1 MAATNKDQEIFIA
14 HCKEWLGGYDYH
26 KAKAKELY
34 HQAYDAEPLDYKKQN
49 AGMRAGNLYLLAELK
64 NISAE
69 KWRPEKGDK
78 KPIQKAINRATG
90 AKVNSGVKNMKPLPK
105 GVQGIKLDW

>member
-1 MAATNKDQEIFIA
+1 MAATNKDQEMFIA

-34 HQAYDAEPLDYKKQN
+34 HKAYDAEPFEYKKQK

-64 NISAE
+64 KIGAE
-69 KWRPEKGDK
+69 KWRPEKGDN
-78 KPIQKAINRATG
+78 KPKTTPAKRATG
-90 AKVNSGVKNMKPLPK
+90 AIVSSGVTNTNPLPK
-105 GVQGIKLDW
+105 GVKGIQLDW